1 MISHRLLLVPI
12 IALIASAPTLTTAAT
27 IEQPLDGL
35 TGDYFFGAEVSDW
48 SHGFIIDLG
57 VSFTDISS
65 VRLQL
70 TGTGQ
75 CPGDP
80 CLRATDFDVRFT
92 GANLP
97 LDLPV
102 FISPIN
108 IGPFDGPFF
117 IEIDLPFNDLFLDGV
132 GAISLSL
139 GLQSRELPELGPS
152 APGSV
157 SAATLLVSG
166 QVVPEPG
173 TSGLILIGLCA
184 LGLYRR
190 STRR

>member
-1 MISHRLLLVPI
+1 MISHRLLLLPI

-35 TGDYFFGAEVSDW
+35 TGDYFFGGEVSDW
-48 SHGFIIDLG
+48 VHGFNIDLG
-57 VSFTDISS
+57 LSFTDISS

-70 TGTGQ
+70 TGTGL

-92 GANLP
+92 GLNGP
-97 LDLPV
+97 FDLPV
-102 FISPIN
+102 FIPSIN

-117 IEIDLPFNDLFLDGV
+117 IEIDLPFNESFLDGV
-132 GAISLSL
+132 GLISLAL
-139 GLQSRELPELGPS
+139 GLQLGPS
-152 APGSV
+152 APGSI

>member
-1 MISHRLLLVPI
+1 MISHRLLLLPI
-12 IALIASAPTLTTAAT
+12 IALIVSAPTLTTAAT

-35 TGDYFFGAEVSDW
+35 TGDYFFGGEVSDW
-48 SHGFIIDLG
+48 VHGFNIDVGL
-57 VSFTDISS
+57 SFTDISS

-70 TGTGQ
+70 TGIGL

-80 CLRATDFDVRFT
+80 CLRATDFDVRFA
-92 GANLP
+92 GLNPPFDPP
-97 LDLPV
+97 L
-102 FISPIN
+102 FIPSIN

-117 IEIDLPFNDLFLDGV
+117 IEIDLPFNESFLDGV
-132 GAISLSL
+132 GFISLAL
-139 GLQSRELPELGPS
+139 GLQFRELPELGPS
-152 APGSV
+152 APGSI

-190 STRR
+190 PARR